1 MGEEVPVSQVV
12 SSPEDFKLNYRG
24 LAIEK
29 RLHENNV
36 SRSSRYLEHLEVSLG
51 SSRRLRTV
59 PEALLND
66 VVGDG
71 NCAYRAVILGLEHLE
86 LSNTPVSDRQSVSVL
101 NDDDEVLGMV
111 RSMKN
116 NMFDTMMLAVTGFEL
131 GDVGEPEAE
140 TRLLTEAGY
149 NRAIYLD
156 LVEYCNDPGFWEP
169 RHLEI
174 YEPSRTTATVGWM
187 RVHLSWLKAQD
198 NMWLRYNWFS
208 VLSHILGKNILVYE
222 PVGISQ
228 AVCPYSISTN
238 NSIFFDTV
246 ESEFISLMYHHSGS
260 PFLSRS
266 KGPDDGLRHGTYN
279 HFGQLMIDDQHFEKV
294 KREILEAAYACGY
307 GRETI
312 SLVLQTQDE
321 TSDDMGAAGS
331 EIGSGTGNGGT
342 GNEGVNTGKAGP
354 TRPPDGQ
361 NKRAQCRARVGR
373 AKKKGPDTRPRCT
386 KLEQKVRS
394 GRCGNHKQADIL
406 CTEGPSTEMTK
417 KKIIRDRS
425 RRGAGEGSGSS
436 SESSSDDDSTPYYGE
451 EKPLQVEAMGKSP
464 SVPDEIAKIIASSN
478 GIAEQAYREVYVD
491 VGCAKQSPHEATE
504 DVSRE
509 NSCAYNVVCTVRNI
523 LVYSRRYK
531 NVLKLLHIMFTP
543 HYNLCSPFCIL
554 NIILVGYCTVICLV
568 LVGSFVIMYCKIL
581 HEAYQKPW
589 QLTCLNV

>member
-36 SRSSRYLEHLEVSLG
+36 TRSSRYLEHLEVSLG

-71 NCAYRAVILGLEHLE
+71 NCAYRAVILGLEHVE

-111 RSMKN
+111 HSMKN
-116 NMFDTMMLAVTGFEL
+116 NMFDTMMLAVTSFEL

-156 LVEYCNDPGFWEP
+156 LIEYCNDTGFWEP

-174 YEPSRTTATVGWM
+174 YDPSRTTATVGWM
-187 RVHLSWLKAQD
+187 RAHLSWLKAQD

-246 ESEFISLMYHHSGS
+246 ESEFISLMYHQSGS

-294 KREILEAAYACGY
+294 KREINNNY
-307 GRETI
+307 
-312 SLVLQTQDE
+312 S
-321 TSDDMGAAGS
+321 TS
-331 EIGSGTGNGGT
+331 
-342 GNEGVNTGKAGP
+342 
-354 TRPPDGQ
+354 
-361 NKRAQCRARVGR
+361 
-373 AKKKGPDTRPRCT
+373 KK
-386 KLEQKVRS
+386 
-394 GRCGNHKQADIL
+394 
-406 CTEGPSTEMTK
+406 
-417 KKIIRDRS
+417 
-425 RRGAGEGSGSS
+425 
-436 SESSSDDDSTPYYGE
+436 
-451 EKPLQVEAMGKSP
+451 
-464 SVPDEIAKIIASSN
+464 
-478 GIAEQAYREVYVD
+478 
-491 VGCAKQSPHEATE
+491 
-504 DVSRE
+504 
-509 NSCAYNVVCTVRNI
+509 
-523 LVYSRRYK
+523 
-531 NVLKLLHIMFTP
+531 
-543 HYNLCSPFCIL
+543 
-554 NIILVGYCTVICLV
+554 
-568 LVGSFVIMYCKIL
+568 
-581 HEAYQKPW
+581 
-589 QLTCLNV
+589 